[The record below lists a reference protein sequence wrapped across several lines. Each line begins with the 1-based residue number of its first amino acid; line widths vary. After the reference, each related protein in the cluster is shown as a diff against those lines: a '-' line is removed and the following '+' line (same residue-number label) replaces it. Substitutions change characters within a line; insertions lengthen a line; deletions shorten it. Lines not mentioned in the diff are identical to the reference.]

1 MNLSKMFGN
10 KKNAE
15 NKKVV
20 IADDVA
26 TIRTIVSSVFKKA
39 GYQTFEARNGDEV
52 LSLARTNTPQL
63 IILDLQMGNRGGV
76 SAIDELLLDDDL
88 KRIPVVVLS
97 GEKDPTIIEQVRDKA
112 NVTDYIIKDQLP
124 NVIKSLE
131 KHV

>member
-1 MNLSKMFGN
+1 MNLSKMFSN
-10 KKNAE
+10 KKTE
-15 NKKVV
+15 KKKAIV
-20 IADDVA
+20 ADDVA
-26 TIRTIVSSVFKKA
+26 TIRTIVTSVFKKA
-39 GYQTFEARNGDEV
+39 DYQTFEARNGDEV
-52 LSLARTNTPQL
+52 LSLARTHSPQ
-63 IILDLQMGNRGGV
+63 IIVLDLQMGSRGGV

-97 GEKDPTIIEQVRDKA
+97 GEKDPAIIEQIRDKA

>member
-1 MNLSKMFGN
+1 MMNFSKIFA
-10 KKNAE
+10 KKTE
-15 NKKVV
+15 TKKVIV
-20 IADDVA
+20 ADDVA

-39 GYQTFEARNGDEV
+39 KYQTFEARNGDEV
-52 LSLARTNTPQL
+52 LSLARTHKPQL
-63 IILDLQMGNRGGV
+63 IVLDLQMGSRGGI

-97 GEKDPTIIEQVRDKA
+97 GEKDPKLIEQVKTKA

-124 NVIKSLE
+124 NVISSLE